1 MLMPINGGELE
12 VEEAT
17 PSECGCGGCSCKP
30 E

>member
-17 PSECGCGGCSCKP
+17 SECGCGGCSCKP

>member
-12 VEEAT
+12 VKDAT
-17 PSECGCGGCSCKP
+17 PECGCGGCTCKP